1 MIWNKTIITQHEC
14 GLVLK
19 DKRIQK
25 ILEPGVYWTL
35 KFGSRIDV
43 ISTKQAEVTNA
54 NLLDLIDSNLEQDKH
69 ICEQYLQVIDLNE
82 YEVALVYQR
91 GVLKSVLQAGQRH
104 VYWKDKNDLSI
115 EVVNTKDTIEIEPD
129 LAKVLVRKNGVTGAI
144 TSVYPVEVSSDE
156 IGLLSI
162 DGELK
167 TTLKPNVYA
176 FWKVNRSVK
185 VEHYDLRL
193 QSMEVAGQEI
203 LTKDKVSLRIN
214 LSANYK
220 LVDAVKATQ
229 SVKDYADYLYKQLQ
243 FALRTVVGTRTLDSL
258 LADKDTLNSEVFRGI
273 EKRAADIG
281 IKVSDVG
288 IKDIILPGE
297 MKEILNHVVET
308 EKAAQAN
315 VIRRREE
322 TAATRSLLNTAK
334 LMDENPTLL
343 RLKEIEALEKVVEKV
358 DKISVYDGLNGL
370 IRDTVKLT

>member
-25 ILEPGVYWTL
+25 ILEPGVYRTL
-35 KFGSRIDV
+35 TFGSRIEV
-43 ISTKQAEVTNA
+43 VSTKQVEVTNID
-54 NLLDLIDSNLEQDKH
+54 LLDLIDSKLEHDKH
-69 ICEQYLQVIDLNE
+69 IQEQYLQVVDLKE

-91 GVLKSVLQAGQRH
+91 DVLKAVLQAGQRH
-104 VYWKDKNDLSI
+104 VYWKDKNELKIDI
-115 EVVNTKDTIEIEPD
+115 VNTKDSVEIESD
-129 LAKVLVRKNGVTGAI
+129 LAKVLVRKNTITGSAA
-144 TSVYPVEVSSDE
+144 TVYGAEVSADQL
-156 IGLLSI
+156 GLLTI
-162 DGELK
+162 DGDLK
-167 TTLKPNVYA
+167 STLASGVYA

-185 VEHYDLRL
+185 VEHVELRL
-193 QSMEVAGQEI
+193 QSMEVIGQEI

-220 LVDAVKATQ
+220 LIDVVKATQ
-229 SVKDYADYLYKQLQ
+229 SVKDYADYLYRQLQ

-258 LADKDTLNSEVFRGI
+258 LADKDALNSDVFYGI
-273 EKRAADIG
+273 EKRAAAIG
-281 IKVSDVG
+281 IQVSDVG

-297 MKEILNHVVET
+297 MKDILNHVVET

-370 IRDTVKLT
+370 LRDTVKLT